1 MWPGDGKK
9 ISGNGQEMVQN
20 GNKKNV
26 IKWAKMARKCLEK
39 MFRNCEEMVKNGQ
52 KWTGSGPR
60 WSEMVQDGL
69 KWYKKVQESPKLQNG
84 QRSLKHWK
92 KIHFE
97 LVRLER
103 QRSEGQRHKRRNAL
117 PSSLLL

>member
-52 KWTGSGPR
+52 
-60 WSEMVQDGL
+60 EVVQDGL
-69 KWYKKVQESPKLQNG
+69 KWFRMV
-84 QRSLKHWK
+84 
-92 KIHFE
+92 
-97 LVRLER
+97 
-103 QRSEGQRHKRRNAL
+103 
-117 PSSLLL
+117 